1 MALIG
6 PISGKTKDAAD
17 AAKKALE
24 AGVDID
30 MMTSVYAAN
39 LCRLVEEGEV
49 DEHLIDE
56 CCLRILELKNKL
68 GLFENPYKDADA
80 EKEKAYNLCPEH
92 RALAKKAAEESFVLL
107 KNDGVLPLDTAKK
120 IAFVGPYTNNHE
132 IKSSWS
138 FTGDSKD
145 CVTIQEAAEKVFDAS
160 RTTYAEGCP
169 VIGNDVELI
178 GFTETTPKKYSE
190 EELAAMEQSALQA
203 AKEADLVVMP
213 MGEHYLQSGEATS
226 RAMID
231 VFLCIGRK
239 YCLRFAHL
247 FHASLERIHI
257 VNDCNFRLRCIR
269 LGCHIVFPP
278 VLKCDAWNWFF

>member
-1 MALIG
+1 MQR
-6 PISGKTKDAAD
+6 
-17 AAKKALE
+17 KKALE

-80 EKEKAYNLCPEH
+80 EKRESIQPLPGAPCTGE
-92 RALAKKAAEESFVLL
+92 KKAAEESFVLL
-107 KNDGVLPLDTAKK
+107 KNDGVLPLDTSKK

-145 CVTIQEAAEKVFDAS
+145 CVTIQKAAEKVFDAS

-178 GFTETTPKKYSE
+178 GFTETTPKKI
-190 EELAAMEQSALQA
+190 Q
-203 AKEADLVVMP
+203 
-213 MGEHYLQSGEATS
+213 
-226 RAMID
+226 
-231 VFLCIGRK
+231 
-239 YCLRFAHL
+239 
-247 FHASLERIHI
+247 
-257 VNDCNFRLRCIR
+257 
-269 LGCHIVFPP
+269 
-278 VLKCDAWNWFF
+278 